1 MSRVK
6 TGSNARD
13 IRYETC
19 FCSTHSFFDPRLP
32 PRCSTDHLVTA
43 GVMNI
48 RHLMTLIYSGLSYSC
63 SSFSHN
69 LTPHLLL
76 PNIHEDSQPLCP
88 CALFIAITSIIALCC
103 VVAVQIMTIYRTA
116 NVESLTDTAPHYQ
129 LGKIIGEFDN
139 MSIRQ
144 IAVQQDDESSF
155 SASFAESVETDGESS
170 DEFEETISSESIRFD
185 DEEYE
190 YDEFD

>member
-1 MSRVK
+1 MFNRSSGDRWCHEYP
-6 TGSNARD
+6 TSDD
-13 IRYETC
+13 I
-19 FCSTHSFFDPRLP
+19 DLQW
-32 PRCSTDHLVTA
+32 LVIL
-43 GVMNI
+43 V
-48 RHLMTLIYSGLSYSC
+48 
-63 SSFSHN
+63 
-69 LTPHLLL
+69 
-76 PNIHEDSQPLCP
+76 QPLCP